1 MSSCIWKDIITS
13 CVFRNPLRIRFPHKT
28 DCLAQIIQ
36 PYCRVWKTYNG
47 MEICDYALCRAT
59 VGMAFAVFSFDN
71 IMRISC
77 GLCSTSRIS
86 ISNQCER
93 DQRKMRTSPCWSDC
107 VNLKFYAPKG
117 GQSVPLFYI
126 YYEKYYER
134 PCDHPILIF
143 SKGVLRCEQI
153 RMRQKAPAL
162 YKRLWKRGNYWKGVL

>member
-71 IMRISC
+71 ICVFHAAFVQPAESPYQISANAIKERC
-77 GLCSTSRIS
+77 GHHRVDQTVLILNFMLPRVVNPCPFSTFIMKS
-86 ISNQCER
+86 I
-93 DQRKMRTSPCWSDC
+93 M
-107 VNLKFYAPKG
+107 KG
-117 GQSVPLFYI
+117 LATTPSS
-126 YYEKYYER
+126 
-134 PCDHPILIF
+134 F
-143 SKGVLRCEQI
+143 SQKGVLRCEQI
-153 RMRQKAPAL
+153 RMRKKAPAL
-162 YKRLWKRGNYWKGVL
+162 YKRLWKRGSYWKGVL